1 MKLDAN
7 TISYLN
13 DVVKTAQLIGC
24 DEIMIEPERV
34 RGIDEARTVCILQT
48 ESVPDMPFGSIG
60 LNRLSV
66 FQSRYEIA
74 KVQDNFSIEAEEAV
88 AKIEQ
93 DDGTKVDMPI
103 ARALTMKG
111 KGTKIQY
118 RCSNPGVMR
127 APKVIK
133 DELKARVQLSGDAV
147 LLLQKGQAA
156 MGADTV
162 TIISNDG
169 VSFEFTDV
177 NNDVFKH
184 TFAEDADDLLGD
196 GDTKFAHRYPAKT
209 LLALFKHNPTGTFSV
224 GNAGTLWLEINGLNV
239 IVLPQV

>member
-7 TISYLN
+7 TISYIN

-24 DEIMIEPERV
+24 EDIMIEPGRV
-34 RGIDEARTVCILQT
+34 RGIDEARTVVILQT
-48 ESVPDMPFGSIG
+48 KDVPDMPFGSIG

-66 FQSRYEIA
+66 FMSRYEIA
-74 KVQDNFSIEAEEAV
+74 RVQDNFTIEVAEDV
-88 AKIEQ
+88 AKIKQ
-93 DDGTKVDMPI
+93 DDDTMLDMPI
-103 ARALTMKG
+103 ARSLTMRG
-111 KGTKIQY
+111 KGTKIEY
-118 RCSNPGVMR
+118 RCANPGLMR
-127 APKVIK
+127 APRVIK
-133 DELKARVQLSGDAV
+133 DELKARVQLTGDAV

-184 TFAEDADDLLGD
+184 TFADEAEDLLGD
-196 GDTKFAHRYPAKT
+196 GDTKFAHRYPSKT
-209 LLALFKHNPTGTFSV
+209 LLALFKHTPTGTFSV
-224 GNAGTLWLEINGLNV
+224 GEAGTLWLEINGLNI

>member
-7 TISYLN
+7 TISYIN

-24 DEIMIEPERV
+24 DDIMIEPGRV

-48 ESVPDMPFGSIG
+48 ENVPDMPFGSIG

-74 KVQDNFSIEAEEAV
+74 RVQDKFTIEVEEAK
-88 AKIEQ
+88 ANIKQ
-93 DDGTKVDMPI
+93 DDDSMAEQPI
-103 ARALTMKG
+103 ARSITMKG
-111 KGTKIQY
+111 KGTKIEY
-118 RCSNPGVMR
+118 RCSNPATMR

-133 DELKARVQLSGDAV
+133 DELKARVQLTGDAV
-147 LLLQKGQAA
+147 LLLQKGQVA

-184 TFAEDADDLLGD
+184 TFAEEAEDLLGE
-196 GDTKFAHRYPAKT
+196 GDTKFAHRYPSKT

-224 GNAGTLWLEINGLNV
+224 GEAGTLWLEINNLNV